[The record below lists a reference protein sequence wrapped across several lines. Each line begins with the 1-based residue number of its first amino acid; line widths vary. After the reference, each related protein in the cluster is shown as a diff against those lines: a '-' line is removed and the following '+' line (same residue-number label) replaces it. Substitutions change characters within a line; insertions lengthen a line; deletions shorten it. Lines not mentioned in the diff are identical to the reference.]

1 MLENTLSASL
11 QIDCIAICSEFRDL
25 CQNIYFSIWPLLEIN
40 QSTVYVRFAA
50 GSDMLTGP
58 VSFSSYALTRLPEA
72 IYLRKC
78 RCAIYLH
85 EGRDFEAYFGLLM
98 NV

>member
-11 QIDCIAICSEFRDL
+11 QIDCIAICSEFCDL
-25 CQNIYFSIWPLLEIN
+25 CQNIYFSIWPLLEIY

-58 VSFSSYALTRLPEA
+58 VSYALIRLPESL
-72 IYLRKC
+72 YLRKC
-78 RCAIYLH
+78 RCPIYLH
-85 EGRDFEAYFGLLM
+85 EGRNFEPYFGLLM
-98 NV
+98 NF